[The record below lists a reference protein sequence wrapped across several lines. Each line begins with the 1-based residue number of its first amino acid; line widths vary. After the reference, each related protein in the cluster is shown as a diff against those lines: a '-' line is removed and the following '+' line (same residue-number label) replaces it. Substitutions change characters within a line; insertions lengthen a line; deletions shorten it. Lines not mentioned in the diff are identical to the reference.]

1 MLIENAQVIAV
12 DHGRTMV
19 KTQRGD
25 ACHSCSAKG
34 ACSAMG
40 GSKDMTV
47 EVMNPIGARAG
58 DRVELALP
66 EGSFLKAS
74 VVTYL
79 IPLGGFGLGAVLG
92 QILGPR
98 WGWSADGL
106 SGVLS
111 LIGLALAIVLVTWF
125 NRRLSVREAYIPK
138 IVRILPSLPDG
149 ETDTSAGADAA
160 CS

>member
-1 MLIENAQVIAV
+1 MLTENAQVIEVAGV
-12 DHGRTMV
+12 RTLV
-19 KTQRGD
+19 KTQRSE

-74 VVTYL
+74 VVIYL

-106 SGVLS
+106 SGILS
-111 LIGLALAIVLVTWF
+111 MVGLALAIVLVTWF
-125 NRRLSVREAYIPK
+125 NRRLSIRDAYIPK

-149 ETDTSAGADAA
+149 EADASTGADAA